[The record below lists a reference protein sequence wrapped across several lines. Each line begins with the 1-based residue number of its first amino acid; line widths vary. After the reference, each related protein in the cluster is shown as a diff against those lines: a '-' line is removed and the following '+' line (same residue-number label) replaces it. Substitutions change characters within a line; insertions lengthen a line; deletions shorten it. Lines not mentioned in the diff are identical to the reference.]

1 MAVVNLLIP
10 AYQYPTTGALWAD
23 LTAAPARY
31 AVANISTAGRAP
43 RRRSAI
49 TRRSSARPRRPG

>member
-23 LTAAPARY
+23 LTAAKAKIRGRQHL
-31 AVANISTAGRAP
+31 AGPGP

-49 TRRSSARPRRPG
+49 TRRSSARRRRPG